1 MPTTAPDVAVIVL
14 LLPAE
19 VGVSAGNVL
28 STPAV
33 NAAEVPVAPAV
44 PPKLTV
50 PVKRLGPVL
59 SVLPLASLAVM
70 LTMLPL
76 TDAGAGRAC
85 CLGTRDG
92 GEGEVSQR
100 PRVHRRDTR
109 YANHST

>member
-14 LLPAE
+14 LLPDV
-19 VGVSAGNVL
+19 VGVSVGNVL

-33 NAAEVPVAPAV
+33 NAAEVPVTPAV

-50 PVKRLGPVL
+50 PVKTFGPEL

-76 TDAGAGRAC
+76 TDAPAVAEAIVVGLITSCARAPGFTVVM
-85 CLGTRDG
+85 L
-92 GEGEVSQR
+92 VV
-100 PRVHRRDTR
+100 PV
-109 YANHST
+109 